1 MKFYFQI
8 KETGKPWE
16 EISPIAR
23 TCKSRME
30 AIRHAKR
37 LSKISGME
45 VRLTDNENL
54 FSGTY
59 IKES

>member
-1 MKFYFQI
+1 MKYYFQI
-8 KETGKPWE
+8 KETGKFWE
-16 EISPIAR
+16 QISPIAR

-30 AIRHAKR
+30 AIKHAKR
-37 LSKISGME
+37 LSRISGME
-45 VRLTDNENL
+45 VRMSDNEKL